1 MEGWA
6 LRGPDLELKAFQEA
20 KEVPGVAQSYSKGGD
35 EGNLRVLSPPPPRFA
50 RPVTL
55 QILLTT

>member
-1 MEGWA
+1 MS
-6 LRGPDLELKAFQEA
+6 GPDLELKAFQEA